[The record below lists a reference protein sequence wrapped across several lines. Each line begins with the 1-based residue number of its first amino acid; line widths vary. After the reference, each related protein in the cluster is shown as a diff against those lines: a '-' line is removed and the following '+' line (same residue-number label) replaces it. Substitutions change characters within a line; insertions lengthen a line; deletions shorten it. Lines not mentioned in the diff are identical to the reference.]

1 MLKLVGKHSEMII
14 GSLKNWSLT
23 DGNGTEGD
31 SLTLSLFSEGITGI
45 PPKGEKYKV
54 YLGDVFRDEFQISN
68 RKAKLSPKEVAL
80 VLSVAPFN
88 RTDND
93 GFRAK
98 KSNSW
103 HDTPL
108 AKIMQDVLLPH
119 GYSVFV
125 HPKLQ
130 NIKIDISRTDEGASA
145 FLNRL
150 AKKFDAVAK
159 PIGSV
164 YVMAPKGEV
173 NSASGKAIETI
184 TLSLPSDNN
193 PKLPNFVNVEID
205 LDGREDFDGVRAFYL
220 STDDGKRISVETGSA
235 PFKELGKDF
244 DTKKEA
250 EQACLTELRRILREG
265 RKVNITAPANAAAF
279 AEGIVVLDET
289 FEKLYQGTCSIDSVQ
304 FNGQGKQAKVMT
316 IQATLTGV

>member
-1 MLKLVGKHSEMII
+1 MFNLKGKDSEMILAN
-14 GSLKNWSLT
+14 LKNWSLS

-45 PPKGEKYKV
+45 PPKGEKYEV

-68 RKAKLSPKEVAL
+68 RKAKLSPKEVNL

-98 KSNSW
+98 KSASW
-103 HDTPL
+103 NDESL
-108 AKIMQDVLLPH
+108 AKIMQEVLLPH

-150 AKKFDAVAK
+150 AKKLDAVAK
-159 PIGSV
+159 PIGSM

-173 NSASGKAIETI
+173 NSATGKAIETI
-184 TLSLPSDNN
+184 TLSLPSENN
-193 PKLPNFVNVEID
+193 PELPNFVNVEID
-205 LDGREDFDGVRAFYL
+205 LDGRQDFDGVRGFYL
-220 STDDGKRISVETGSA
+220 STDDGKRHSVEVGTA

-244 DTKKEA
+244 DSKKEA
-250 EQACLTELRRILREG
+250 EQACLTELRRIQREG
-265 RKVNITAPANAAAF
+265 RKLTITAPANSAAF
-279 AEGIVVLDET
+279 AEGIVVLDDT
-289 FEKLYQGTCSIDSVQ
+289 FEATYQGTCSIDSVQ
-304 FNGQGKQAKVMT
+304 STGQGKQAKTMT
-316 IQATLTGV
+316 IKATLTGS

>member
-14 GSLKNWSLT
+14 ASLKNWSLT

-68 RKAKLSPKEVAL
+68 RKAKLSPKEVSL

-88 RTDND
+88 KTDES
-93 GFRAK
+93 GFRTLD
-98 KSNSW
+98 SSSW
-103 HDTPL
+103 HD
-108 AKIMQDVLLPH
+108 KSIEEVMRDVLLPH

-130 NIKIDISRTDEGASA
+130 NIRIDIDRTSEGGSA
-145 FLNRL
+145 FINRL
-150 AKKFDAVAK
+150 AKKYKAVAK
-159 PIGSV
+159 PIGDT
-164 YVMAPKGEV
+164 YVMFPQGETI
-173 NSASGKAIETI
+173 SASGNALETI

-193 PKLPNFVNVEID
+193 PKLPNFVNVEIE
-205 LDGREDFDGVRAFYL
+205 LDGREDFSGVKAYYL
-220 STDDGKRISVETGSA
+220 STDDGERHEVTVGEKPFKRIRT
-235 PFKELGKDF
+235 DF
-244 DTKKEA
+244 STSKEA
-250 EQACLTELRRILREG
+250 EQACLTELRKIQMEG
-265 RKVNITAPANAAAF
+265 RKLNITAPANPAAF
-279 AEGIVVLDET
+279 AEGLVVLDET

-316 IQATLTGV
+316 IQATLTGA